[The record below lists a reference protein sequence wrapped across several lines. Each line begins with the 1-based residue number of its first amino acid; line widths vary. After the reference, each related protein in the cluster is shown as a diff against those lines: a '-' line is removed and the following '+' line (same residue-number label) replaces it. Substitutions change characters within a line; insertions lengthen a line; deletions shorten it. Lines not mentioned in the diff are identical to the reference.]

1 MNEPVYPIARKHRL
15 RAMLFCGAMLYF
27 FANVQRVAIPGSV
40 FSLLQEELNV
50 SAPYITALGSAF
62 MYVYAAN
69 QLFIGLLA
77 DRYGGGR
84 VIMTGAL
91 LFCTGSLLFP
101 FTHSLVLLYLCRAL
115 TGLGASALYLSLI
128 KETIR
133 IFNREY
139 GIAVSVI
146 IMIGYAGGIAA
157 NAPFVA
163 GVEELGLKN
172 MLVLTGILSVVFYG
186 LYLLLGSTLRLPP
199 VQKIPIS
206 FRKFG
211 TVLKSRHNCELFLFS
226 GVNFGLYYVIQTVIG
241 KKFLEDFC
249 RMNSGSAAWILSLM
263 GTISAFSGVMFAVLS
278 RMTGNR
284 RRIFCRLAGWI
295 CLGVFLSI
303 TLLILLDF
311 RSPAVAVLL
320 CLFSLTASMS
330 SITIP
335 LLRETNPEND
345 AGASISF
352 MNFSFYLSVAV
363 FGNLAGFLMDLFPA
377 QRIDGILVYGRNS
390 YLALFGVLT
399 LFAVPVFYGAMRMR
413 ETRGQKDIRPD
424 G

>member
-1 MNEPVYPIARKHRL
+1 MA
-15 RAMLFCGAMLYF
+15 
-27 FANVQRVAIPGSV
+27 
-40 FSLLQEELNV
+40 
-50 SAPYITALGSAF
+50 
-62 MYVYAAN
+62 
-69 QLFIGLLA
+69 
-77 DRYGGGR
+77 
-84 VIMTGAL
+84 
-91 LFCTGSLLFP
+91 
-101 FTHSLVLLYLCRAL
+101 
-115 TGLGASALYLSLI
+115 
-128 KETIR
+128 
-133 IFNREY
+133 
-139 GIAVSVI
+139 
-146 IMIGYAGGIAA
+146 
-157 NAPFVA
+157 
-163 GVEELGLKN
+163 
-172 MLVLTGILSVVFYG
+172 
-186 LYLLLGSTLRLPP
+186 
-199 VQKIPIS
+199 
-206 FRKFG
+206 
-211 TVLKSRHNCELFLFS
+211 
-226 GVNFGLYYVIQTVIG
+226 
-241 KKFLEDFC
+241 
-249 RMNSGSAAWILSLM
+249 
-263 GTISAFSGVMFAVLS
+263 
-278 RMTGNR
+278 NR

-303 TLLILLDF
+303 TILILLDF